1 MTIKEKL
8 SLLTELKQANEKK
21 LKEWKN
27 RERVSDGKSHH
38 QNPPRQ
44 AFR

>member
-8 SLLTELKQANEKK
+8 SLLAELKQTNEKK

-27 RERVSDGKSHH
+27 RGKV
-38 QNPPRQ
+38 
-44 AFR
+44 